1 MSRPAELLLSGPFLM
16 TAATWVTPTL
26 DQDSSW
32 TLGMTR
38 TEVWAPWRRT
48 SGLSSRRCRAVRGK
62 GRESW
67 HPDSKIW
74 EQNISGI
81 STFIEFYLKEFSW
94 EVETNSIWNILCK
107 NSLHW
112 RLNIKSNKVGLVW
125 NIFQV
130 LSEVFSLKA
139 VAMAATRPAALQAS
153 LQKFVVSCT
162 KFVQIIS

>member
-1 MSRPAELLLSGPFLM
+1 MNHPAVPLLSGPFLM

-26 DQDSSW
+26 GLDSSW
-32 TLGMTR
+32 TLEMRR
-38 TEVWAPWRRT
+38 TGAWGLWRT
-48 SGLSSRRCRAVRGK
+48 SGLSSGRCRAEGGK

-67 HPDSKIW
+67 HPDRKTW

-81 STFIEFYLKEFSW
+81 LTFIEFYLKEFSW